1 MIAHKYLVKPN
12 IGCSLDVVFPFAE
25 ASGWI
30 LLLVYGCSSGLFF
43 VELFGC
49 SGRELEFADE
59 VDYARWPRSMC

>member
-12 IGCSLDVVFPFAE
+12 IGCSLDVVFPFAV

-43 VELFGC
+43 VELLGC
-49 SGRELEFADE
+49 SGSELEFADGLG
-59 VDYARWPRSMC
+59 YPRWQRSIW